1 MLGDLLQELRK
12 DKGLTQAQ
20 VGALVGVSASAISA
34 YENGVSEPTIETL
47 KNLARLYHVNTD
59 FLLGETRVSTSWA
72 EIVKGFSTEGGTVPF
87 EDVVRDIF
95 SLSAHNRTVLFD
107 LLALLSGKV

>member
-20 VGALVGVSASAISA
+20 VGALVGVSASTCA
-34 YENGVSEPTIETL
+34 YENGVSEPTIGTL
-47 KNLARLYHVNTD
+47 KSLARLYHVNTD

-72 EIVKGFSTEGGTVPF
+72 EMAKGFSTEGGSIPF